1 MQSNT
6 ETAYVI
12 NTGDSIMQRGLY
24 CETFVLFLSISL
36 IFDLNSIPSG
46 IKKMHAIFFFS
57 FKQRIILPQRGIV

>member
-6 ETAYVI
+6 KTVYVI

-46 IKKMHAIFFFS
+46 IKKMHAIFFS